1 MARIKTK
8 VEKFNVSLSEP
19 QSLALR
25 DMMEEDMQTEKSNY
39 MGLLIMW
46 EARKRK
52 EQREARRPG
61 RPRKD
66 SGEGS
71 TAQDEVEEPRN
82 IPHPDTIMNKGR
94 LLTLS
99 EYEAYNEIHGKGPQ
113 G

>member
-25 DMMEEDMQTEKSNY
+25 GMMEEDMQTEKSNY

-46 EARKRK
+46 EARRRK

-66 SGEGS
+66 SEQS
-71 TAQDEVEEPRN
+71 SSADEENEPRN
-82 IPHPDTIMNKGR
+82 IPHPDQIMNRGR